1 MKVTFLIYRKEMLE
15 MIRNYKLLWIPVVF
29 VLLGVTQP
37 LTSYY
42 LPDLLQASGQIPAE
56 LMDSFPVP
64 GPAEVM
70 LKVLSQYSLIG
81 LLLIVIAGMNL
92 VAGELSGGTAALV
105 LVRPVK
111 SAQFVIAKWA
121 GYFSLVIIS
130 FVLSYGSA
138 WYYTSLLQGP
148 VPWRE
153 ALAAGGL
160 YLIWFSF
167 AVSLTILCSTLL
179 RSSAAAVV
187 ALLVI
192 GVLSVAHGLVPSW
205 LAWSPAHLL
214 AVAAGHLAGPQSPAP
229 GNPVMPVTITLL
241 LCILFVAASAWT
253 LRRQGIS
260 D

>member
-1 MKVTFLIYRKEMLE
+1 MKVTLLMYRKEIME

-42 LPDLLQASGQIPAE
+42 LPDLLQATGDLPPE
-56 LMDSFPVP
+56 LLDSFPVP
-64 GPAEVM
+64 GPSEVM

-81 LLLIVIAGMNL
+81 ILVIVIAGMNM
-92 VAGELSGGTAALV
+92 VAGELSGGTAALI
-105 LVRPVK
+105 LVRPVR
-111 SAQFVIAKWA
+111 SIQFVFAKWA
-121 GYFSLVIIS
+121 GYFSLIVIS

-138 WYYTSLLQGP
+138 WYYTSLLQGT

-167 AVSLTILCSTLL
+167 AASLTLLCSTLL
-179 RSSAAAVV
+179 RGSAAAVV
-187 ALLVI
+187 TLLLI
-192 GVLSVAHGLVPSW
+192 GVLSLAHSLVPSW
-205 LAWSPAHLL
+205 LAWSPARLL
-214 AVAAGHLAGPQSPAP
+214 TAAGSHLAGPLAP
-229 GNPVMPVTITLL
+229 TNPVLPVAITLM
-241 LCILFVAASAWT
+241 LCVLFIVASSWS

>member
-1 MKVTFLIYRKEMLE
+1 MKITLLMYRKEILE

-37 LTSYY
+37 LTSFY
-42 LPDLLQASGQIPAE
+42 LPDLLQASGQLPAE
-56 LMDSFPVP
+56 LVDSFPVP

-81 LLLIVIAGMNL
+81 ILLIVIAGMNL

-111 SAQFVIAKWA
+111 STQFIIAKWA
-121 GYFSLVIIS
+121 GYFSLVVVS

-138 WYYTSLLQGP
+138 WYYTSLLQGT

-167 AVSLTILCSTLL
+167 AVSLTMMCSTVL
-179 RSSAAAVV
+179 RGSAAAVV
-187 ALLVI
+187 SLLVI
-192 GVLSVAHGLVPSW
+192 GALSLAHGLVPSW

-214 AVAAGHLAGPQSPAP
+214 TTAAGHLAGPQAPA
-229 GNPVMPVTITLL
+229 NPAVPIAITLM
-241 LCILFVAASAWT
+241 LCILFIAASSWS